1 MSVDLRTPWRIDPTK
16 YGVMVDCD
24 GNRVCMAFT
33 RQDADAIVAAMN
45 ATHRAECTRC
55 GGVCGEPL
63 DRCAPAKHPFV
74 FAVGDRVEVFGKA
87 SKEWHP
93 AVVVRMA
100 DVGVV
105 AQLTDPDATGEILIR
120 DMKDAEDRGCI
131 RHAEGKRMVPRRGTT
146 CRACSKPMTP
156 TPANDPE
163 PDVCSSCA
171 EAGELSGDSGGFG
184 VETIGGGTEWFGT
197 LDEAWSAM
205 GPGRRVV
212 THG

>member
-1 MSVDLRTPWRIDPTK
+1 MNPNHHGPCPYCGSAISCV
-16 YGVMVDCD
+16 
-24 GNRVCMAFT
+24 T
-33 RQDADAIVAAMN
+33 RDEMTYARCSHRGCGARGPMHRSLDRAVALFRREHAAMLPSAEVVESLRAAVN
-45 ATHRAECTRC
+45 ATHTKPRCSACDGSGYTEEPDEDEHGGMCRSLSWVPCREC
-55 GGVCGEPL
+55 
-63 DRCAPAKHPFV
+63 A
-74 FAVGDRVEVFGKA
+74 
-87 SKEWHP
+87 
-93 AVVVRMA
+93 
-100 DVGVV
+100 
-105 AQLTDPDATGEILIR
+105 
-120 DMKDAEDRGCI
+120 
-131 RHAEGKRMVPRRGTT
+131 
-146 CRACSKPMTP
+146 KPMTP

>member
-16 YGVMVDCD
+16 YGAMVDCD

-33 RQDADAIVAAMN
+33 RQDADAIVAAVN
-45 ATHRAECTRC
+45 ATHAKPRCSACDDSGYTEEPDEDEHGGMCRSLSWVPCREC
-55 GGVCGEPL
+55 
-63 DRCAPAKHPFV
+63 A
-74 FAVGDRVEVFGKA
+74 
-87 SKEWHP
+87 
-93 AVVVRMA
+93 
-100 DVGVV
+100 
-105 AQLTDPDATGEILIR
+105 
-120 DMKDAEDRGCI
+120 
-131 RHAEGKRMVPRRGTT
+131 
-146 CRACSKPMTP
+146 KPMTP